1 MKQHAGGLTPAT
13 ETDCRMAGVERTVRS
28 CDAGSCGSDFLE
40 WHAGPWSM
48 VVTTMHHLFTCILFA
63 SNVFI
68 GCCLADRTNYI
79 VLLVLLLVF
88 EDVRRGSTE
97 ATGVLRTARRQRGT

>member
-48 VVTTMHHLFTCILFA
+48 VCYNYA
-63 SNVFI
+63 SFI
-68 GCCLADRTNYI
+68 YMYFVC
-79 VLLVLLLVF
+79 F
-88 EDVRRGSTE
+88 
-97 ATGVLRTARRQRGT
+97 